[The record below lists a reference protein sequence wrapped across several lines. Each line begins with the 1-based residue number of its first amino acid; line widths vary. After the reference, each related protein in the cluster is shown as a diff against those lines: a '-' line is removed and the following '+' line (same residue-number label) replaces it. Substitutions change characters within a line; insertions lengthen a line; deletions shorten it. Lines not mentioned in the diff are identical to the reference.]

1 MYIRRYRDTGDRL
14 SNRQH
19 IFQIH
24 RVRDII
30 SLYEIHTLS
39 LPAPGLMHY
48 CRASL
53 IYAICVDSHALLPS
67 ILDLRNL
74 CRFPCTLAHH
84 SSIHAI
90 GVVYHGLVSLHIL
103 SPCCYAP
110 RSRTA
115 HSHEYPSDT
124 MRGAVECR

>member
-1 MYIRRYRDTGDRL
+1 MACIIYVSLNMYIRRYRDNGDGL

-53 IYAICVDSHALLPS
+53 MYAICVDPHALL
-67 ILDLRNL
+67 L
-74 CRFPCTLAHH
+74 T
-84 SSIHAI
+84 IHRSMQ
-90 GVVYHGLVSLHIL
+90 LVWFIM
-103 SPCCYAP
+103 A
-110 RSRTA
+110 
-115 HSHEYPSDT
+115 
-124 MRGAVECR
+124 